1 MKFRLILA
9 PDREEEIV
17 VTAQKRT
24 PLIDRIEQLVSE
36 ENTADSLA
44 GYDEAGIRMLA
55 ITEIEALY
63 AEQGKTF
70 AAYSDGKRY
79 RVKKRLYELEAFL
92 PEAFVRLNKSCLANR
107 AKIVRY
113 RARFS
118 GAVDAE
124 FRSGYSDYVSRRCF
138 AELKRRYDI

>member
-9 PDREEEIV
+9 TDREEEIV

-36 ENTADSLA
+36 ENTPDSLA
-44 GYDEAGIRMLA
+44 GYDETGIRMLA
-55 ITEIEALY
+55 IPEIEALY

-79 RVKKRLYELEAFL
+79 RVKKRLYELEALL